1 MRDAEYRARTEGC
14 ALIRFTATRP
24 GRVRGASVTA
34 RASRPAI
41 SVIRNPLDFFVVPIP
56 ESNREGRP
64 MADDLVNS
72 FKTGPDEQGRFGI
85 YGGRF
90 VSETLMPL
98 ILSLEAEYERAKTDA
113 DFWAQMDD
121 LWTHYVGRPSPL
133 YHAERLTERLGGARI
148 YMKRDELNHTGAH
161 KINNVLGQIL
171 LARRM
176 GKTRIIA
183 ETGAGQHGV
192 ATATVCARF
201 GLQCVVY
208 MGAHDVERQAPNVF
222 RMRLLGADVI
232 PVTSGRGTLKDAMN
246 DALRDW
252 VTNVRDTFYC
262 IGTVA
267 GPHPYPAMVRDF
279 QSIIG
284 KEAREQILARE
295 GRLPDTIIAAI
306 GGGSNAMGLF
316 YPFLDDSEVAIIGVE
331 AGGKGVDD
339 RMQHCAS
346 LTGGRAGVL
355 HGNRTYL
362 LQDEDGQ
369 ILEGHSISAGLDY
382 PGIGPEHA
390 WLKDVNRAQYVS
402 ITDDEALRAFQ
413 LCCETEGIIPAL
425 EPSHALAHVMKIAP
439 DLPADH
445 LIVMNMCGRGDKD
458 IFTVAKHLGVDIR
471 A

>member
-1 MRDAEYRARTEGC
+1 M
-14 ALIRFTATRP
+14 P
-24 GRVRGASVTA
+24 
-34 RASRPAI
+34 
-41 SVIRNPLDFFVVPIP
+41 
-56 ESNREGRP
+56 
-64 MADDLVNS
+64 DDILNS
-72 FKTGPDEQGRFGI
+72 FMTGPDDQGRFGDF
-85 YGGRF
+85 GGRF

-98 ILSLEAEYERAKTDA
+98 ILELERQYEHANTD
-113 DFWAQMDD
+113 DSFCDEMHF
-121 LWTHYVGRPSPL
+121 LWKHYVGRPSPL
-133 YHAERLTERLGGARI
+133 YFAERLTERLGGAKI
-148 YMKRDELNHTGAH
+148 YFKRDELNHTGAH
-161 KINNVLGQIL
+161 KINNVLGQII

-192 ATATVCARF
+192 ATATVCAKF
-201 GLQCVVY
+201 GLKCVVY
-208 MGAHDVERQAPNVF
+208 MGAHDVQRQAPNVF
-222 RMRLLGADVI
+222 RMKLLGAEVI

-284 KEAREQILARE
+284 KETREQMMEAE

-316 YPFLDDSEVAIIGVE
+316 YPFLDDKEVAIIGVE
-331 AGGKGVDD
+331 AGGRGVDD
-339 RMQHCAS
+339 RMEHCAS
-346 LTGGRAGVL
+346 LTGGRPGVL

-362 LQDEDGQ
+362 LQDDDGQ

-390 WLKDVNRAQYVS
+390 WLHDIGRAQYVS
-402 ITDDEALRAFQ
+402 ITDTEALEAFQ
-413 LCCETEGIIPAL
+413 LSCDTEGIIPAL
-425 EPSHALAHVMKIAP
+425 EPSHALAHVTKIAQT
-439 DLPADH
+439 LPRDH
-445 LIVMNMCGRGDKD
+445 IICMNMCGRGDKD
-458 IFTVAKHLGVDIR
+458 IFTVASALGWDMTG